1 MQTIS
6 LRRQVTI
13 VAIITDEFRQ
23 QATSEL
29 QAALKQTDEESQA
42 MEFQAKRALVDMEKR
57 GAPVADLD
65 MVKAQIDEQRQ
76 RLRSQKGELLNKL
89 ELVSK
94 MQLGEEFIQG
104 QVENFVDVSVGDNL
118 YAKLSNPQII
128 VKNGLVQEIR
138 G

>member
-29 QAALKQTDEESQA
+29 QGALKQTDEESQA
-42 MEFQAKRALVDMEKR
+42 MEFQAKRALADMEKR

-76 RLRSQKGELLNKL
+76 RLRAQKGELLNKL